1 MPENKGILLKFVI
14 LDQDRRVLID
24 NTSAVPRLP
33 EVTIPPFTRIGYA
46 ATTAAR
52 EKYGLEL
59 FVITEAAIQ
68 PAERDSAEI
77 EELVMIC
84 RLQTPDAYL
93 PDSLVWRAQP
103 EAKLA
108 APDCA
113 ALEAAMKEF
122 DPYDSG
128 EKASSFGRYQ
138 SLDDLRT
145 WYTPH
150 LEGFGL
156 RETGLQ
162 QWNGDPWFAL
172 FRIKTEPKNVEAK
185 AEPVVEA
192 APEPPKAL
200 WFKAVGEPNTREYAV
215 TLALAQEC
223 PYWFAKIVA
232 SKPEWHGWLMEE
244 VNGYEL
250 DDEPDGRPW
259 ALTARVLAKVQKRFV
274 GKEDELLALG
284 CRDWRM
290 PRVLAALDPF
300 FEDMEE
306 IMGRQPSEPPHKLDR
321 SELCTLRIQCQDLCH
336 RVEDVD
342 IPYTI
347 THGDF
352 SPHNVLVSN
361 GWPVFIDWAE
371 AYISFPFISWEYF
384 WNRMIKDHPEHAD
397 WHERMHRNYAY
408 RVWAPLLTKSRVDEG
423 LRLSPAMAV
432 LILALYGIDD
442 PAQRQNRRADK
453 GKRSLVRRLHREL
466 EILQNTKAEPVG
478 AR

>member
-1 MPENKGILLKFVI
+1 MVQDRGILLKLVI
-14 LDQDRRVLID
+14 LDRERRILVD
-24 NTSAVPRLP
+24 QTSQAYQLP
-33 EVTIPPFTRIGYA
+33 QVTIPPFTRIGYA

-52 EKYGLEL
+52 EKYGFAL
-59 FVITEAAIQ
+59 FVITEATTKPREA
-68 PAERDSAEI
+68 DSLDLEN
-77 EELVMIC
+77 LVLVC
-84 RLQTPDAYL
+84 RLQDPNTSLPDAMAWHAQDEVEL
-93 PDSLVWRAQP
+93 TKPDQL
-103 EAKLA
+103 
-108 APDCA
+108 
-113 ALEAAMKEF
+113 ALETAMREF
-122 DPYDSG
+122 ETYDSD
-128 EKASSFGRYQ
+128 EKASSFGRYR
-138 SLDDLRT
+138 SLDDLRG

-150 LEGFGL
+150 LEQLGL
-156 RETGLQ
+156 RETDIQ

-172 FRIKTEPKNVEAK
+172 FRIKTEPKAIEATTEGS
-185 AEPVVEA
+185 AEGATEL
-192 APEPPKAL
+192 PKAL

-223 PYWFAKIVA
+223 PYWFAKIIA
-232 SKPEWHGWLMEE
+232 SNPEWHGWLMEE
-244 VNGYEL
+244 VDGHEL
-250 DDEPDGRPW
+250 DEEPDGRPW

-284 CRDWRM
+284 CCDWRM

-306 IMGRQPSEPPHKLDR
+306 IMARQPGEPPRRLDR
-321 SELCTLRIQCQDLCH
+321 SELRALKLRCQDLCR

-352 SPHNVLVSN
+352 SPHNVMVSS

-371 AYISFPFISWEYF
+371 AYLSFPFISWEYF
-384 WNRMIKDHPEHAD
+384 WNRTIKDHPEHTD

-408 RVWAPLLTKSRVDEG
+408 RVWAPLLTQSRVDEG

-442 PAQRQNRRADK
+442 SEQRANRRADK
-453 GKRSLVRRLHREL
+453 GKRSLVRRLAREL
-466 EILQNTKAEPVG
+466 EILQNTKAELAG
-478 AR
+478 AL

>member
-1 MPENKGILLKFVI
+1 MPEDNKMLLKLVI
-14 LDQDRRVLID
+14 LDKDRNILID
-24 NTSAVPRLP
+24 AAGATPRLP
-33 EVTIPPFTRIGYA
+33 EITIPPFTRIGYA
-46 ATTAAR
+46 ATSAAR

-59 FVITEAAIQ
+59 FVITEAITK
-68 PAERDSAEI
+68 PADKD
-77 EELVMIC
+77 ELNLENLTLIC
-84 RLQTPDAYL
+84 RLQDSNT
-93 PDSLVWRAQP
+93 SLVDGLTWQAQAQT
-103 EAKLA
+103 ELA
-108 APDCA
+108 EPDRI
-113 ALEAAMKEF
+113 ALEGAIKEF
-122 DPYDSG
+122 EPYDSG
-128 EKASSFGRYQ
+128 AKASSFGRYQ
-138 SLDDLRT
+138 SLDDLRA

-150 LEGFGL
+150 LDQLGL
-156 RETGLQ
+156 RETGIQ

-172 FRIKTEPKNVEAK
+172 FRIKAEPKNGETRT
-185 AEPVVEA
+185 EPVAEG
-192 APEPPKAL
+192 APVPPKAL

-223 PYWFAKIVA
+223 PYWFAKVIA
-232 SKPEWHGWLMEE
+232 SNPEWHGWLMEE
-244 VNGYEL
+244 VNGHEL
-250 DDEPDGRPW
+250 DEEPDGRPW

-274 GKEDELLALG
+274 GKEEELLALG

-306 IMGRQPSEPPHKLDR
+306 IMERQPNDPPRKLDR
-321 SELCTLRIQCQDLCH
+321 SELRALKVQCQDLCH

-361 GWPVFIDWAE
+361 EWPVFIDWAE
-371 AYISFPFISWEYF
+371 AYVSFPFISWEYF
-384 WNRMIKDHPEHAD
+384 WNRMIKDHPAHAE

-432 LILALYGIDD
+432 LVLALYGIDD
-442 PAQRQNRRADK
+442 PEQRRNRRADK

-466 EILQNTKAEPVG
+466 EILQNAVTESVG
-478 AR
+478 AL

>member
-1 MPENKGILLKFVI
+1 MFDDAEMWLKLVILNEQRQVLLDMESGAYVLPEVMIPRFTRIAHSATIAAYEKYHVDLFVI
-14 LDQDRRVLID
+14 LTVSSKPEESGSSAGEDFVLVCRPHDANVASSNSLRWLDVRDAQLGDLDR
-24 NTSAVPRLP
+24 
-33 EVTIPPFTRIGYA
+33 
-46 ATTAAR
+46 
-52 EKYGLEL
+52 
-59 FVITEAAIQ
+59 
-68 PAERDSAEI
+68 
-77 EELVMIC
+77 
-84 RLQTPDAYL
+84 
-93 PDSLVWRAQP
+93 
-103 EAKLA
+103 
-108 APDCA
+108 A
-113 ALEAAMKEF
+113 ALDAALKEF
-122 DPYDSG
+122 ALYDSG
-128 EKASSFGRYQ
+128 VKANNFGRYR
-138 SLDDLRT
+138 SLEDLRA
-145 WYTPH
+145 WYTPY
-150 LEGFGL
+150 LDRLGL
-156 RETGLQ
+156 QETGIQ

-172 FRIKTEPKNVEAK
+172 FRINAELKSAK
-185 AEPVVEA
+185 AEPIAEG
-192 APEPPKAL
+192 APDPPRAL

-223 PYWFAKIVA
+223 PYWFAKVIA
-232 SKPEWHGWLMEE
+232 SNPTWNGWLMEE

-250 DDEPDGRPW
+250 DVELDGRPW

-306 IMGRQPSEPPHKLDR
+306 IVARQPSEPPRRLDR
-321 SELCTLRIQCQDLCH
+321 GELRALKVQCQDLCH
-336 RVEDVD
+336 RVEEVDV
-342 IPYTI
+342 PYTI

-361 GWPVFIDWAE
+361 GWPVLIDWAE
-371 AYISFPFISWEYF
+371 AYVSFPFISWEYF
-384 WNRMIKDHPEHAD
+384 WNRMIKDHPEHAN

-442 PAQRQNRRADK
+442 PIQRHNRRADK
-453 GKRSLVRRLHREL
+453 VKRSLVRRLHREL
-466 EILQNTKAEPVG
+466 EILQNAEVEPVG

>member
-1 MPENKGILLKFVI
+1 MSDDKGMRLKLVI
-14 LDQDRRVLID
+14 LDQDRRILVDTIGG
-24 NTSAVPRLP
+24 NPALP
-33 EVTIPPFTRIGYA
+33 EVMIPPFTRIGYA
-46 ATTAAR
+46 ATTAAH

-59 FVITEAAIQ
+59 FVITEAMTK
-68 PAERDSAEI
+68 PRDKESLDI
-77 EELVMIC
+77 EDLVLIS
-84 RLQTPDAYL
+84 RLQDANAAL
-93 PDSLVWRAQP
+93 PVNLAWRVQLQAELGVQ
-103 EAKLA
+103 
-108 APDCA
+108 DRI

-122 DPYDSG
+122 EPYDSAV
-128 EKASSFGRYQ
+128 KASSFGRYR
-138 SLDDLRT
+138 SLNEIRA
-145 WYTPH
+145 WYSPH
-150 LEGFGL
+150 LDRLGL
-156 RETGLQ
+156 RETGIQ

-172 FRIKTEPKNVEAK
+172 FRIKTEPKTIEAD
-185 AEPVVEA
+185 AEPVAGAVG
-192 APEPPKAL
+192 PPKAL

-223 PYWFAKIVA
+223 PYWFAKIIA
-232 SKPEWHGWLMEE
+232 SNPEWHGWLMEE
-244 VNGYEL
+244 VDGHEL
-250 DDEPDGRPW
+250 DEELDGRPW

-306 IMGRQPSEPPHKLDR
+306 IMERQPSEPPHRLDR
-321 SELCTLRIQCQDLCH
+321 SELRALKIQCQDLCH

-371 AYISFPFISWEYF
+371 AYVSFPFISWEYF

-442 PAQRQNRRADK
+442 PEQRRNRRADK
-453 GKRSLVRRLHREL
+453 GKRSLVRRLHHEL
-466 EILQNTKAEPVG
+466 EILQDAEAEPVG

>member
-1 MPENKGILLKFVI
+1 MSDDKGMRLKLVI
-14 LDQDRRVLID
+14 LDQDRRILVD
-24 NTSAVPRLP
+24 SAGGGPALP
-33 EVTIPPFTRIGYA
+33 EVIIPPFTRIGYA

-59 FVITEAAIQ
+59 FVITEVMTK
-68 PAERDSAEI
+68 PEDRDSLDIENLVLISRLQDANAALPVNLAWRVQLQAEI
-77 EELVMIC
+77 GEQDRI
-84 RLQTPDAYL
+84 
-93 PDSLVWRAQP
+93 
-103 EAKLA
+103 
-108 APDCA
+108 

-122 DPYDSG
+122 EPYDSAV
-128 EKASSFGRYQ
+128 KASSFGRYR
-138 SLDDLRT
+138 SLDDLRA
-145 WYTPH
+145 WYAPH
-150 LEGFGL
+150 LDRLGL
-156 RETGLQ
+156 RETGIQ
-162 QWNGDPWFAL
+162 QWNGDTWFAL
-172 FRIKTEPKNVEAK
+172 FRIKTEPRNVATK
-185 AEPVVEA
+185 AEPVTEGVA
-192 APEPPKAL
+192 GPPKAL

-215 TLALAQEC
+215 TLALTQEC
-223 PYWFAKIVA
+223 PYWFAKIIA
-232 SKPEWHGWLMEE
+232 SNPEWQGWLMEE
-244 VNGYEL
+244 VNGHEL
-250 DDEPDGRPW
+250 DEEPDGRPW

-300 FEDMEE
+300 FEDMEQ
-306 IMGRQPSEPPHKLDR
+306 IMERQPSEPPRRLDR
-321 SELCTLRIQCQDLCH
+321 SELRTLKAQCQDLCH

-371 AYISFPFISWEYF
+371 AYVSFPFISWEYF

-408 RVWAPLLTKSRVDEG
+408 RVWAPFLTKSRVDEG

-432 LILALYGIDD
+432 LVLALYGIDD
-442 PAQRQNRRADK
+442 PKQRRNLRADK

-466 EILQNTKAEPVG
+466 ETLQNAEAEPVG
-478 AR
+478 AQ